1 MIKNRKVFWA
11 VFLTIMLLLFAG
23 AILISL
29 TNEWGYEKVFL
40 SRIKQ
45 SDSIPIDP
53 DLLYSSRTTIGLCRT
68 RQGDEG
74 GTCYSKAS
82 LYFSGKLVT
91 EWSEVVMGE
100 DGEKRVTYPTV
111 EKTLSKATMDKIIK
125 QIRDSGVL
133 TKPCEVE
140 LVMDYYV
147 SYFINLDGVQK
158 EIKFPGCEAELNA
171 INKLIE

>member
-1 MIKNRKVFWA
+1 MIKNRKVFWIIFSA
-11 VFLTIMLLLFAG
+11 TMLLLFAV
-23 AILISL
+23 AILISF

-45 SDSIPIDP
+45 SDTVLNDP
-53 DLLYSSRTTIGLCRT
+53 DLLYSARTTIGLCRT
-68 RQGDEG
+68 KSGDG
-74 GTCYSKAS
+74 GTCYSKTS

-91 EWSEVVMGE
+91 EGSEVVMVEEGE
-100 DGEKRVTYPTV
+100 ERVTYPTV
-111 EKTLSKATMDKIIK
+111 EKTLSKATIDKIIK

-133 TKPCEVE
+133 AKPCEAQP
-140 LVMDYYV
+140 VMDLYV

-158 EIKFPGCEAELNA
+158 EINYPGCEAELNA

>member
-1 MIKNRKVFWA
+1 MIKNRKLFWTIFA
-11 VFLTIMLLLFAG
+11 VVLLFIAG
-23 AILISL
+23 SILISL

-45 SDSIPIDP
+45 SDTVPGDR
-53 DLLYSSRTTIGLCRT
+53 DLLYSARTTIGLCRT
-68 RQGDEG
+68 KSGDGG
-74 GTCYSKAS
+74 GTCYSKTS

-91 EWSEVVMGE
+91 EGSEVVIGE
-100 DGEKRVTYPTV
+100 DGEKRVTYPTT
-111 EKTLSKATMDKIIK
+111 EKMLDKTSMDKIIK

-133 TKPCEVE
+133 TKPCKAE
-140 LVMDYYV
+140 LVMDLYV
-147 SYFINLDGVQK
+147 NYFINLDGIKK

>member
-1 MIKNRKVFWA
+1 
-11 VFLTIMLLLFAG
+11 
-23 AILISL
+23 
-29 TNEWGYEKVFL
+29 
-40 SRIKQ
+40 
-45 SDSIPIDP
+45 
-53 DLLYSSRTTIGLCRT
+53 
-68 RQGDEG
+68 
-74 GTCYSKAS
+74 
-82 LYFSGKLVT
+82 
-91 EWSEVVMGE
+91 MGE